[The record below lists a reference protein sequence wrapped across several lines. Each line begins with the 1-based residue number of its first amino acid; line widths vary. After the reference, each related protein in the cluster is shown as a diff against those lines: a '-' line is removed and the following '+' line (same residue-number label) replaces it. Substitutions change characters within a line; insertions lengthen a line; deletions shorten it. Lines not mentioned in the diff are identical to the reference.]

1 MTPRPL
7 TVAALLVAIT
17 VLVHAVGL
25 VAIYAWLSRSHLTKE
40 KRFWSATWLVIRV
53 AWALLVVHII
63 EIGAWAIFYWRNHT
77 MPDLESAVYFSGVTY
92 TSVGYGDLVL
102 TKPWRVLAPIEA
114 LTGLLMGGLSTGFF
128 FALVTSLVA
137 KVRRAEEP

>member
-7 TVAALLVAIT
+7 TAAALLVALT
-17 VLVHAVGL
+17 VILHAVGL
-25 VAIYAWLSRSHLTKE
+25 MLIFAWVVRSHLAKE
-40 KRFWSATWLVIRV
+40 KRFWAGTWLVIRV
-53 AWALLVVHII
+53 TWAL
-63 EIGAWAIFYWRNHT
+63 FYWRNHS

-102 TKPWRVLAPIEA
+102 ATPWRVLAPVEA

-128 FALVTSLVA
+128 FALVTSLFGKA
-137 KVRRAEEP
+137 RRQEGH

>member
-7 TVAALLVAIT
+7 TAAALLVALT
-17 VLVHAVGL
+17 VILHAVGL
-25 VAIYAWLSRSHLTKE
+25 MLIFAWVVRSHLAKE
-40 KRFWSATWLVIRV
+40 KRFWAGTWLVIRV
-53 AWALLVVHII
+53 TWALLLVHIL
-63 EIGAWAIFYWRNHT
+63 EIGTWAIFYWRNHS

-102 TKPWRVLAPIEA
+102 ATPWRVLAPVEA

-128 FALVTSLVA
+128 FALVTSLFGKA
-137 KVRRAEEP
+137 RRQEGH

>member
-1 MTPRPL
+1 MSPRPL
-7 TVAALLVAIT
+7 TTAALRVALT
-17 VLVHAVGL
+17 GVVHAVGL
-25 VAIYAWLSRSHLTKE
+25 MLIFRWVSRSHLAE
-40 KRFWSATWLVIRV
+40 AKRFWSGSWLVVRV
-53 AWALLVVHII
+53 AWALLVVHV
-63 EIGAWAIFYWRNHT
+63 IGIAAWAIFYWRSGS

-102 TKPWRVLAPIEA
+102 VRPWRLLAPIEA

-137 KVRRAEEP
+137 KVRQAEGP